1 MMKLKLGDDDDA
13 PTLGGFNRAL
23 RIERNRTVRRGG
35 VLYARPRAT
44 AAPGRADDGE
54 ERPIPAARRTKS
66 WQNWVEP

>member
-35 VLYARPRAT
+35 VLYARPRARQR
-44 AAPGRADDGE
+44 GL
-54 ERPIPAARRTKS
+54 RRR
-66 WQNWVEP
+66 VPE